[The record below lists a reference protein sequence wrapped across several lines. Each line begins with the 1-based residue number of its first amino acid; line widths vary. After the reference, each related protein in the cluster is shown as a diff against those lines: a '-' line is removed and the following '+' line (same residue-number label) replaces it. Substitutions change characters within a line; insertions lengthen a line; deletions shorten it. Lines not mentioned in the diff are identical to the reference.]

1 MGTAPHP
8 HAPLLLLHPALTET
22 EPTCLRSS
30 FAADV
35 WAVGITTYVTLSANF
50 PYGSREDAAS
60 LAPSFFAEC
69 WRRVS
74 PRAPEFISA
83 LLVRDP
89 AHRPS
94 ATDVL
99 CLPWMCGRAAAP
111 PPPRALDQQP
121 IVARDPFFACPDV
134 AFSRKRGAVDAT
146 SGAASP
152 PRKQRKALRDLCRV
166 DLGHS
171 LTTRALVQQ

>member
-1 MGTAPHP
+1 M
-8 HAPLLLLHPALTET
+8 
-22 EPTCLRSS
+22 S
-30 FAADV
+30 FAADMWV
-35 WAVGITTYVTLSANF
+35 VGITTYVTLSANF

-94 ATDVL
+94 AADMLRT
-99 CLPWMCGRAAAP
+99 PWMCGRAAVP
-111 PPPRALDQQP
+111 PARGLDQP

-134 AFSRKRGAVDAT
+134 AFSRKRGAADAA
-146 SGAASP
+146 SGAGSP
-152 PRKQRKALRDLCRV
+152 PRKQRKALRDLCRG

-171 LTTRALVQQ
+171 LATRALVQQVAESR